1 MKTLTYSIA
10 LGYLLPAAIVYFI
23 ITFSDIKEQIYKAQT
38 SDDLIDPKFIIDMMI
53 WCPIMNII
61 VMFMLIKDALFPP
74 ERCSTCNREK
84 DDPDGRFCSNPFH
97 LKK

>member
-1 MKTLTYSIA
+1 MKTFAYIIA
-10 LGYLLPAAIVYFI
+10 LGYLLPAAVVYFI
-23 ITFSDIKEQIYKAQT
+23 MTFSSVKEDIRKMRT
-38 SDDLIDPKFIIDMMI
+38 SDDIVDPELFIDMMI

-84 DDPDGRFCSNPFH
+84 DDPEGMFCSNPFH